1 MLFRWFPREWVYF
14 CVWFFCSTLLTRTA
28 HSHLCCCF
36 FSTSTNWIETCFK
49 TREGKKAS
57 QRIMKNTY
65 LILRS
70 NCNVFDS
77 TICSYDS
84 KSGYESHRWGFFGSY
99 QYQSF
104 QMRNAKCQLHIYTHA
119 QRETAYESF
128 QFSIRL
134 MFTSGSSAKKIIHTN
149 TYTRAHTSQASQL
162 GY

>member
-1 MLFRWFPREWVYF
+1 MKNLINIVVF
-14 CVWFFCSTLLTRTA
+14 CDAISV
-28 HSHLCCCF
+28 
-36 FSTSTNWIETCFK
+36 TSTRMGIFFGVIFLFYSPNTHRAFSLVLLFFFLLQPTELK
-49 TREGKKAS
+49 HVSRLEKGKKAS

-104 QMRNAKCQLHIYTHA
+104 QMRNSKYQLHIYTHA
-119 QRETAYESF
+119 QRETA
-128 QFSIRL
+128 
-134 MFTSGSSAKKIIHTN
+134 
-149 TYTRAHTSQASQL
+149 
-162 GY
+162 